1 MAVMTPFMT
10 HAPPSP
16 LPNMIAE
23 QSIPVYTT
31 LSDVFGSL
39 TASLEHV
46 SRWNNLAEEF
56 EKRFGRKP
64 TYIARAPGRIKY
76 VNYPDISQNLLFTAF
91 QLDWWIYI
99 VKFSMIGGLMLYAR

>member
-1 MAVMTPFMT
+1 
-10 HAPPSP
+10 
-16 LPNMIAE
+16 MIAE

-39 TASLEHV
+39 TASLEHA

-76 VNYPDISQNLLFTAF
+76 VNYPNLSHILSLIRF
-91 QLDWWIYI
+91 QLDWWVYI
-99 VKFSMIGGLMLYAR
+99 VKFRIIGGLMLYAR